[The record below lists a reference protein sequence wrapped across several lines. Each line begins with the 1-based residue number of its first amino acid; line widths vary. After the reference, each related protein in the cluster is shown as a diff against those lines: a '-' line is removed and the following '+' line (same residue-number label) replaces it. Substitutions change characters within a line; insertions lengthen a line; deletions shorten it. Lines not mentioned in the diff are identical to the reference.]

1 MHAIELGGRDLT
13 LEDLAPVLGV
23 EAVRAFLGEEARR
36 KVAAARRGL
45 ETRIAA
51 GEVVYGANTGFGR
64 FSRVRISSA
73 DARTLQRNLLLSHA
87 CGIGEPLPRGET
99 RLAFLLR
106 LQALAQGRSGVRPEL
121 LERLLALFNAGV
133 VPVVPSQGSVG
144 ASGDLAPLSHLALPL
159 LGLGEAWVG
168 EERMDGVAA
177 LARLGLPPFELEAKE
192 GLSLI
197 NGTQVSTA
205 VGIAAAQAARNLS
218 KASDA
223 IGALTLE
230 ALKGSSGPFDE
241 RLARLRP
248 HPGQARAAANLRRC
262 LEGSEV
268 LPSHRDCDKVQDAY
282 SLRCMPQV
290 HGAAKDALRFA
301 VEVLEREAN
310 AVTDNPVVLEEGEV
324 VNGGNFHGQPVA
336 SALDF
341 LSIALATWA
350 NVAERRVEQ
359 LVNPDLSG
367 LPAFLTRKGGLNS
380 GLMVPQVV
388 AAAIVSEGKTLA
400 HPASVDSIPTSA
412 AREDFVPMS
421 LWAARKARR
430 LAENAGK
437 VLGIEALCA
446 AQAREFTTGLRAG
459 RGAEAA
465 CAAVRTR
472 VAPLG
477 EDRLLAPDVEAAADL
492 VASGALVEAVE
503 REVGPL
509 EW

>member
-1 MHAIELGGRDLT
+1 MHAIELGGRGLT
-13 LEDLAPVLGV
+13 LEDLAPVLRGEGV
-23 EAVRAFLGEEARR
+23 RVSLAEEARR
-36 KVAAARRGL
+36 RVAAARRGL
-45 ETRIAA
+45 ETRIA
-51 GEVVYGANTGFGR
+51 GGQVVYGVNTGFGR
-64 FSRVRISSA
+64 FARVRVSEA

-87 CGIGEPLPRGET
+87 CGTGEPLPEGVA
-99 RLAFLLR
+99 RLALLLR
-106 LQALAQGRSGVRPEL
+106 IQALAQGRSGVRLEL
-121 LERLLALFNAGV
+121 VERLLAFLDGGL

-168 EERMDGVAA
+168 GKRMDGAAA
-177 LARLGLPPFELEAKE
+177 LARLSLPPFELEAKE

-205 VGIAAAQAARNLS
+205 VGIAAAEAARTLS
-218 KASDA
+218 KSADA

-230 ALKGSSGPFDE
+230 ALKGSAGPFDE
-241 RLARLRP
+241 RLARLRS
-248 HPGQARAAANLRRC
+248 HPGHGRCAANLRRC

-290 HGAAKDALRFA
+290 HGASKDALRFA
-301 VEVLEREAN
+301 AGVLEREAN

-324 VNGGNFHGQPVA
+324 VNGGNFHGQPLA

-359 LVNPDLSG
+359 LVNPDHSG

-380 GLMVPQVV
+380 GLMMPQVV

-421 LWAARKARR
+421 LWAARKAGM
-430 LAENAGK
+430 LAANAGT

-465 CAAVRTR
+465 FAAVRSR

-477 EDRLLAPDVEAAADL
+477 DDRLLAPDLEAAGDL
-492 VASGALVEAVE
+492 VASGALLAAVE